1 MNRSLIPSRRTITI
15 ILLIAFTGRFAIPAY
30 GDPAIKLHNWQG
42 TIDTSPDG
50 AAAFT
55 LEGTA
60 SQLGAFDAFGEIQ
73 LVPGEQEGSLLGQGI
88 VVFTAA
94 NGDQLVGITTWDVG
108 PDTIGQLHFSWRD
121 FVEFSDGTIFASTG
135 RFKTE
140 RPPGLVVIAI
150 IVVLVGLLLPY
161 QYR

>member
-42 TIDTSPDG
+42 TIDTAPDG
-50 AAAFT
+50 TAAFT

-60 SQLGAFDAFGEIQ
+60 SQLGKFDAYGEIQ
-73 LVPGEQEGSLLGQGI
+73 LVPGQEEGSLLGQGV

-94 NGDQLVGITTWDVG
+94 NGDQLVGVTTWDVG
-108 PDTIGQLHFSWRD
+108 PDSIGQLHFSWRD
-121 FVEFSDGTIFASTG
+121 AIELADGTIVSSTG
-135 RFKTE
+135 RFLTD
-140 RPPGLVVIAI
+140 RPPGLVIIAI
-150 IVVLVGLLLPY
+150 IITIIGLLLPAV
-161 QYR
+161 Q